1 MTEHAIKI
9 KEVYFKAV
17 LSGEKTFE
25 IRKNDRDYQVGD
37 IIHFVPVDDECG
49 MIIPHDPN
57 AYKITYV
64 FHGGEYGLE
73 EGFCVFGIAPEAHD
87 KEIGDLISREAV
99 IDVLKQ
105 TGIIQDNDLGHCV
118 VDEINRIS
126 TAYDHG
132 KVVAEIQKEY
142 CQKCR
147 NILSVPNAEK
157 YCKSVNCDIGTICD
171 IVKRGGVE

>member
-37 IIHFVPVDDECG
+37 IIHFVPVDDECD

-73 EGFCVFGIAPEAHD
+73 EGYCVFGIIPEAYD
-87 KEIGDLISREAV
+87 RGIRAKV
-99 IDVLKQ
+99 IDEFVSRLEEHEQ
-105 TGIIQDNDLGHCV
+105 ENWVDHQEYGITWSDI
-118 VDEINRIS
+118 EMI
-126 TAYDHG
+126 
-132 KVVAEIQKEY
+132 AEQ
-142 CQKCR
+142 
-147 NILSVPNAEK
+147 
-157 YCKSVNCDIGTICD
+157 
-171 IVKRGGVE
+171 VKGGGVEC